1 MKSRPEKKKFKGF
14 TLVEVMTS
22 LVIMTIL
29 ISVASGVIIVTFD
42 IFGRSAL
49 KRAAQNN
56 GNNVYNY
63 IYDHLSYAT
72 ALKIDK
78 TVDINNKEKIES
90 VMTELGYTDME
101 DVITELTN
109 DNGEVIKTDIK
120 PYYEKITIDKQ
131 HMIVERKDINDEVYI
146 YGNAEN
152 ENTMNGCD
160 CIVEFDKYDAG
171 DTIGFTVKIERDN
184 EVFYEK
190 HGSVPLLNKEIDPDL
205 VNHIKVG
212 KIKSYSEADETDGIE
227 IFYTYIW

>member
-1 MKSRPEKKKFKGF
+1 
-14 TLVEVMTS
+14 
-22 LVIMTIL
+22 
-29 ISVASGVIIVTFD
+29 
-42 IFGRSAL
+42 
-49 KRAAQNN
+49 
-56 GNNVYNY
+56 
-63 IYDHLSYAT
+63 
-72 ALKIDK
+72 
-78 TVDINNKEKIES
+78 
-90 VMTELGYTDME
+90 ME
-101 DVITELTN
+101 DVITEITN
-109 DNGEVIKTDIK
+109 NNGEVIKTDIK

-131 HMIVERKDINDEVYI
+131 HMIVERKDINAEVYI

-171 DTIGFTVKIERDN
+171 DTIEFTVKIERYN

-212 KIKSYSEADETDGIE
+212 KIKSYSEADETDGTNGTDGIE